1 MWSPFRLARVLWGAF
16 SHIGTQRKIF
26 QILKRPPY
34 AEAVR
39 RNPRLPFKYL
49 AINYLV
55 RGFTLVER
63 GACLL
68 HHYRRFHALLPSN
81 LLSRILQGNV
91 TLHDIHEDGQHFA
104 ISMGLSMPWDKEGE
118 ISLNLEVNG
127 EIVFLLSFTIVPG
140 WVVQSEAGEVLL
152 ISRIQGTKGCYRE
165 IQLATKAMYDV
176 APSPLLLAALQGVA
190 NAFGIREFAGVSA
203 ARQSGPDYE
212 EHTASLEQAYD
223 SFFSQLGIAPNA
235 AGFYL
240 SSISV
245 EDKPLA
251 SIKQGHKLRTRQR
264 RAFKRD
270 IQMACA
276 AYFEEFV
283 QVSSRE
289 LPA

>member
-1 MWSPFRLARVLWGAF
+1 
-16 SHIGTQRKIF
+16 
-26 QILKRPPY
+26 
-34 AEAVR
+34 
-39 RNPRLPFKYL
+39 
-49 AINYLV
+49 
-55 RGFTLVER
+55 
-63 GACLL
+63 
-68 HHYRRFHALLPSN
+68 
-81 LLSRILQGNV
+81 
-91 TLHDIHEDGQHFA
+91 
-104 ISMGLSMPWDKEGE
+104 
-118 ISLNLEVNG
+118 
-127 EIVFLLSFTIVPG
+127 
-140 WVVQSEAGEVLL
+140 
-152 ISRIQGTKGCYRE
+152 
-165 IQLATKAMYDV
+165 MYDV